1 MGLGDCVSRM
11 TPRFVTGRGEW
22 WCNRGEKK
30 VCDDGF
36 RLGCVGFEMPVG
48 DLGEQTDK

>member
-1 MGLGDCVSRM
+1 MVVPFTEIG
-11 TPRFVTGRGEW
+11 
-22 WCNRGEKK
+22 NRGEK

-48 DLGEQTDK
+48 DPGEHTVK

>member
-1 MGLGDCVSRM
+1 MAVPFTEIG
-11 TPRFVTGRGEW
+11 
-22 WCNRGEKK
+22 NRGEKK
-30 VCDDGF
+30 LCDDGF

>member
-1 MGLGDCVSRM
+1 MMVPFTEIG
-11 TPRFVTGRGEW
+11 
-22 WCNRGEKK
+22 NRGEKK

-48 DLGEQTDK
+48 DPGEHTVK